1 MENKDKFNE
10 YSIKLNAFGNNR
22 KSNERVNP
30 EHIMSEEQLK
40 KLYISYMPFLENILL
55 NENEALDKM
64 GEIDLINYEKW
75 LK

>member
-10 YSIKLNAFGNNR
+10 YSIKLNALGNNR